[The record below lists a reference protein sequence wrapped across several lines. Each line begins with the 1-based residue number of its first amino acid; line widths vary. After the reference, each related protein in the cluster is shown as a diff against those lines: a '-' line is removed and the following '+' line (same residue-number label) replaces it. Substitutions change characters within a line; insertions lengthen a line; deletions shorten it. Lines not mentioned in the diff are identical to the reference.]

1 MDFSD
6 TERYAKKFDSAER
19 DAWQRP
25 ADVIAALGLKAGDV
39 VADIGSGTGY
49 FEPWLSRAVG
59 SSGRVL
65 ALDVEP
71 RMVEHMQQRAQQE
84 GLRNVE
90 SRLVAPND
98 PGLPI
103 ASVDRILIVNTWHH
117 IDARIHYADKLA
129 RALRPSGELW
139 IVDFTPESDLGPP
152 PAHRVASA
160 AVVEELAHAGLSAE
174 VVEPESLPKQ
184 YLVRARPKPATAH

>member
-6 TERYAKKFDSAER
+6 TERYAKNFDSAER

-25 ADVIAALGLKAGDV
+25 ADVVSALALKAGDV

-71 RMVEHMQQRAQQE
+71 QMVEHLKQRAQQE
-84 GLRNVE
+84 GLLNVE
-90 SRLVAPND
+90 SRLVAPDD
-98 PGLPI
+98 PGLPA

-117 IDARIHYADKLA
+117 IDARTPYAEKLS
-129 RALRPSGELW
+129 RVLKPGGEIW

-152 PAHRVASA
+152 PAHRITSA
-160 AVVEELAHAGLSAE
+160 AVVAELIRAGLSAE
-174 VVEPESLPKQ
+174 VVEHENLPKQ
-184 YLVRARPKPATAH
+184 YLVRAKPKLAATP

>member
-19 DAWQRP
+19 DVWQRP
-25 ADVIAALGLKAGDV
+25 ADVIAALALKTGDV

-71 RMVEHMQQRAQQE
+71 RMVEHMKQRAQQA
-84 GLRNVE
+84 GLLNVE
-90 SRLVAPND
+90 SRLVAPDD
-98 PGLPI
+98 PGLPA

-117 IDARIHYADKLA
+117 IDARTQYADKLA
-129 RALRPSGELW
+129 RALKPNGELW

-152 PAHRVASA
+152 PAQRITSG
-160 AVVEELAHAGLSAE
+160 AVVEELARAGLQAE

-184 YLVRARPKPATAH
+184 YLVRAKPQPSAAH